1 MPDKETKKEEAP
13 TEAKKSKNLLMIII
27 IVILLLIVIGGGVIA
42 YLLLNDD
49 EKEKEA
55 QAAAQQQSAPVS
67 QEKTITPKK
76 SSSSDDLV
84 SRKLSEIG
92 TLYPLDTFT
101 INLKSDSG
109 RRYLK
114 ATISLE
120 LKGPELSVELDAK
133 KAVLRDRIIRILTS
147 KTLEEISS
155 IKGKQKVSDQIVD
168 VLNSM
173 LVDGSIKSIY
183 FTEFVI
189 Q

>member
-1 MPDKETKKEEAP
+1 MSDKETKEEAS

-27 IVILLLIVIGGGVIA
+27 IVILLLIVIGGGVVA
-42 YLLLNDD
+42 YILLNDS
-49 EKEKEA
+49 EKEA
-55 QAAAQQQSAPVS
+55 QAAQQQAAAAPPP
-67 QEKTITPKK
+67 QEKSATPKAK
-76 SSSSDDLV
+76 SNPDDLT
-84 SRKLSEIG
+84 SRKLKEIG

-120 LKGPELSVELDAK
+120 LNGAPELSVELDAK

-173 LVDGSIKSIY
+173 LADGSIKSVY

>member
-1 MPDKETKKEEAP
+1 MADKETKEETSA
-13 TEAKKSKNLLMIII
+13 EGKKSKNLLMIII

-49 EKEKEA
+49 EKEA
-55 QAAAQQQSAPVS
+55 QAAAQQQSAPPP
-67 QEKTITPKK
+67 QEKSVTTK
-76 SSSSDDLV
+76 SKSSSDDLV

-101 INLKSDSG
+101 INLKSDAG

-120 LKGPELSVELDAK
+120 LNGPELSVELDAK

-173 LVDGSIKSIY
+173 LADGSVKSIY